1 MPAPFAVTLYTRD
14 YPVRLVVVGEL
25 DTATA
30 PELETT
36 FRWVAAA
43 HDAANVQIDVSALE
57 FCDSG
62 GWRALAWCRDQGAE
76 LHGSPPC
83 LRRLSIS
90 SDTRTCCRPRST
102 SCGDSR
108 RGRSNAAHGPP
119 DAGRPHCRDRQSV
132 G

>member
-1 MPAPFAVTLYTRD
+1 MPGPFALTLYSRD

-30 PELETT
+30 GELETT

-43 HDAANVQIDVSALE
+43 HDAANVQVDVSALE

-83 LRRLSIS
+83 LRRLFYLM
-90 SDTRTCCRPRST
+90 RHAHLLPPEVHELRGLQPAA
-102 SCGDSR
+102 
-108 RGRSNAAHGPP
+108 RGRRAEAA
-119 DAGRPHCRDRQSV
+119 
-132 G
+132 